1 MMIHLYL
8 IKDWDTPST
17 WATDNQGYITC
28 KEFKSITTLT
38 QLCLLLNYHHA
49 EQFLSTVREKKK
61 SIFLVYFTS
70 ICRDHH

>member
-17 WATDNQGYITC
+17 WATDNQGCITC

-38 QLCLLLNYHHA
+38 QLGLLLNYHHA
-49 EQFLSTVREKKK
+49 
-61 SIFLVYFTS
+61 
-70 ICRDHH
+70 